1 MDDIVKVVFESER
14 ARGRG
19 GTMLLFVVVSQEKLD
34 KRATTTI
41 TIIKH

>member
-1 MDDIVKVVFESER
+1 MDDIVKVVFECKR

-19 GTMLLFVVVSQEKLD
+19 GMMLLFVVVSQEKLD